1 MTVPTAPE
9 SAVMPEWFRKAIASR
24 PEHADVAVRG
34 VNVHARVWGDRSLPG
49 LVLIH
54 GGSAHSGWW
63 DHIAP
68 MLAEAHRVAAID
80 LSGHGDSG
88 WREAYDMAT
97 WGQEVIAVAAE
108 LIDGPPIVVGHSMGG
123 GVALAAVADHPDKV
137 DGLMVIDTPLDPR
150 QLERDGMRPA
160 LRPPRTYENFED
172 AVARFRTIP
181 EQAFVLPYV
190 SRHVAEE
197 SLRQRE
203 GLWTWK
209 YDPSFL
215 NNQSGDR
222 TLSQI
227 LAAVQGRSVCFRGE
241 FGLVT
246 PEMVARMREAFGT
259 RVPVVELPLAGHH
272 PMLDQPLT
280 LVTAISTALAVWE
293 AARA

>member
-1 MTVPTAPE
+1 MTAQNDVSTAP
-9 SAVMPEWFRKAIASR
+9 AWFSEAIAIK
-24 PEHADVAVRG
+24 PEHVDVQVLGAK
-34 VNVHARVWGDRSLPG
+34 VHARVWGDRSQPG
-49 LVLIH
+49 LVLVH

-68 MLAEAHRVAAID
+68 LLARTHRVVAID
-80 LSGHGDSG
+80 LTGHGDSA

-97 WGQEVIAVAAE
+97 WGQEVITVAAE
-108 LIDGPPIVVGHSMGG
+108 HIDGPPIVIGHSMGG

-160 LRPPRTYENFED
+160 LKPPRRYENFED
-172 AVARFRTIP
+172 AIARFRTIP

-197 SLRQRE
+197 SLQQRE

-215 NNQSGDR
+215 NNQRADR
-222 TLSQI
+222 TLPEI
-227 LAAVQGRSVCFRGE
+227 LAGLQCRSVCFRGE

-246 PEMVARMREAFGT
+246 AEMVAGMREAFGS
-259 RVPVVELPLAGHH
+259 RVPIVDLPLAGHH
-272 PMLDQPLT
+272 PMLDQPLI
-280 LVTAISTALAVWE
+280 LLTAISTTLAVWE
-293 AARA
+293 SMSG